1 MNIPPSDKFTP
12 VDLSACFNSDRI
24 DLDDKLKLL
33 RSGDDYFGDQAFQGV
48 PFALGSAGQ
57 TNVVLLDKDEITLQV
72 NQKATYVLFLHIVE
86 QHAPRSLDGLPDFGG
101 DGFDGGGGA
110 SGDG

>member
-12 VDLSACFNSDRI
+12 VDLSACFNADRI
-24 DLDDKLKLL
+24 DLDDKLKLW

-57 TNVVLLDKDEITLQV
+57 ANVVLLDKDEITLQV

-86 QHAPRSLDGLPDFGG
+86 QRAPRSLDGLPDFGG
-101 DGFDGGGGA
+101 NGYELGNAVNPGR
-110 SGDG
+110 